1 MIFNIFIEEDS
12 IRVSKSLVSEQVFG
26 IISISIDNIWF
37 FPEKNWDDFILTVLE
52 WWSNAALKVI
62 QGQEA
67 EFLFMDGSFSFKI
80 NTIHDDNTMVNA
92 VFFGNYAE
100 IKNISINKIDFLVSI
115 KKALNQILR
124 SLASIGYDQNK
135 SHKIITNNF
144 KLICQYINQSTK
156 K

>member
-1 MIFNIFIEEDS
+1 MMITPW
-12 IRVSKSLVSEQVFG
+12 LM
-26 IISISIDNIWF
+26 
-37 FPEKNWDDFILTVLE
+37 
-52 WWSNAALKVI
+52 
-62 QGQEA
+62 
-67 EFLFMDGSFSFKI
+67 LF
-80 NTIHDDNTMVNA
+80 
-92 VFFGNYAE
+92 FFGNYAE